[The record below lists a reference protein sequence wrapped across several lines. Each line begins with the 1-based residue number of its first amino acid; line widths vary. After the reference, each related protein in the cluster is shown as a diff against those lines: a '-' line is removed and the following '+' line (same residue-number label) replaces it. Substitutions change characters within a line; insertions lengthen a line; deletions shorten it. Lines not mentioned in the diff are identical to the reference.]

1 MNPKIKNILEW
12 AYCVIIA
19 VVLALVVRNFV
30 GTPTIVKQRSMYPTL
45 KPDQR
50 LILNRLAI
58 TFHSEIKRGEIITF
72 EAPSVPK
79 ISQEDADMSNPVA
92 VYNNEPKNIFQ
103 KFVYYG
109 LEWGKTTFI
118 KRVIGLPG
126 EHVEIKDNKVYING
140 TELEESYLDS
150 SVVTTA
156 CDGAFTDLIVPDGY
170 IFAMGDNRPQSTDC
184 RSFGCIPISKIE
196 GKVAFRFWPLNTWGN
211 PDKK

>member
-1 MNPKIKNILEW
+1 MNSKVKNILEW
-12 AYCVIIA
+12 VYCIVIA
-19 VVLALVVRNFV
+19 VGLALIVRCFI
-30 GTPTIVKQRSMYPTL
+30 GTPTIVKQKSMYPTL

-58 TFHSEIKRGEIITF
+58 TFHSDIKRGEIITF
-72 EAPSVPK
+72 EAPSVLK
-79 ISQEDADMSNPVA
+79 ISEEDADMSNPIAIYENVDR
-92 VYNNEPKNIFQ
+92 NIFQ

-126 EHVEIKDNKVYING
+126 EHIEIKNNKVYING
-140 TELEESYLDS
+140 EEYNEDYLDA
-150 SVVTTA
+150 SVVTTP
-156 CDGAFTDLIVPDGY
+156 CDGAFTDFIVPEGY

-184 RSFGCIPISKIE
+184 RSFGCIPIDKIE

>member
-12 AYCVIIA
+12 VYCIVIA
-19 VVLALVVRNFV
+19 VGLALIVRCFI
-30 GTPTIVKQRSMYPTL
+30 GTPTIVKQKSMYPTL

-58 TFHSEIKRGEIITF
+58 TFHSDIKRGEIITF
-72 EAPSVPK
+72 EAPSVLK
-79 ISQEDADMSNPVA
+79 VSAEDADMSNPVA
-92 VYNNEPKNIFQ
+92 IYKNVNRNIFQ

-126 EHVEIKDNKVYING
+126 EHIEIKNNKVSING
-140 TELEESYLDS
+140 EEYKEDYLDS
-150 SVVTTA
+150 SIVTTS
-156 CDGAFTDLIVPDGY
+156 CDGAFTDFIVPEGY

-184 RSFGCIPISKIE
+184 RSFGCIPIDKIE

>member
-58 TFHSEIKRGEIITF
+58 TFHSDIKRGEIITF
-72 EAPSVPK
+72 EAPSVLK

-92 VYNNEPKNIFQ
+92 IYNNEPKNIFQ

-126 EHVEIKDNKVYING
+126 EHVEIKNNKVYING
-140 TELEESYLDS
+140 AELKESYLDS
-150 SVVTTA
+150 SVVTTP
-156 CDGAFTDLIVPDGY
+156 CDGAFTDFIVPEGY

-184 RSFGCIPISKIE
+184 RSFGCIPIDKIE
-196 GKVAFRFWPLNTWGN
+196 GKVAFRFWPLSTWGN

>member
-1 MNPKIKNILEW
+1 MNPKVKNILEW
-12 AYCVIIA
+12 VYCIVIA
-19 VVLALVVRNFV
+19 VGLALIVRCFI
-30 GTPTIVKQRSMYPTL
+30 GTPTIVKQKSMYPTL

-58 TFHSEIKRGEIITF
+58 TFHSDIKRGEIITF
-72 EAPSVPK
+72 EAPSVLK
-79 ISQEDADMSNPVA
+79 ISEEDADMSNPVA
-92 VYNNEPKNIFQ
+92 IYENVDRNIFQ

-126 EHVEIKDNKVYING
+126 EHIEIKNNKVYING
-140 TELEESYLDS
+140 EEYKEDYLDS
-150 SVVTTA
+150 SVVTTP
-156 CDGAFTDLIVPDGY
+156 CDGVFTDFIVPEGY

-184 RSFGCIPISKIE
+184 RSFGCIPIDKIE

>member
-72 EAPSVPK
+72 EAPSVLK
-79 ISQEDADMSNPVA
+79 ISQEDADM
-92 VYNNEPKNIFQ
+92 
-103 KFVYYG
+103 
-109 LEWGKTTFI
+109 
-118 KRVIGLPG
+118 
-126 EHVEIKDNKVYING
+126 
-140 TELEESYLDS
+140 
-150 SVVTTA
+150 
-156 CDGAFTDLIVPDGY
+156 
-170 IFAMGDNRPQSTDC
+170 
-184 RSFGCIPISKIE
+184 
-196 GKVAFRFWPLNTWGN
+196 
-211 PDKK
+211 